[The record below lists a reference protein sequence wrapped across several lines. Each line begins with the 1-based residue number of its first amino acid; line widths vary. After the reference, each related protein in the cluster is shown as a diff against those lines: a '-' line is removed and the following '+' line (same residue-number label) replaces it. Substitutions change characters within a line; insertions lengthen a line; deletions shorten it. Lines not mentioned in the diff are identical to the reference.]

1 MKILK
6 SILFILLLVSFGYSA
21 NNQITIK
28 TIDGKKLTIQKEKK
42 GLKFLDF
49 KDKVVLLE
57 FYGDSCPHCLS
68 AIDSY
73 NKLQQKYKDKVAVV
87 ALELYG
93 RLNNAHKQKYIT
105 VSKKESLKVLKPIK
119 KLTGYSGGIVPYL
132 IILDKNGEIKYHQ
145 VLPDMN
151 DVEKLIILLN
161 KSSL

>member
-1 MKILK
+1 MKVLK
-6 SILFILLLVSFGYSA
+6 IILFTLLLVSFGYSA

-57 FYGDSCPHCLS
+57 FYGDSCPHCLR
-68 AIDSY
+68 AIESY
-73 NKLQQKYKDKVAVV
+73 NKLQKKYKDKVAVV

-93 RLNNAHKQKYIT
+93 RLDNAPKQKYIT
-105 VSKKESLKVLKPIK
+105 VAKKDSLKVLKYVK

-132 IILDKNGEIKYHQ
+132 IILDKNGEIKYQ
-145 VLPDMN
+145 KAVPNLKE
-151 DVEKLIILLN
+151 VEQYIKTLF
-161 KSSL
+161 

>member
-1 MKILK
+1 MNILK
-6 SILFILLLVSFGYSA
+6 SILFTLLLVSFGYSA

-28 TIDGKKLTIQKEKK
+28 TIDGKKLTIQKKKK

-57 FYGDSCPHCLS
+57 FYGDSCPHCLR

-73 NKLQQKYKDKVAVV
+73 NKLQKKYKDKVAVV

-93 RLNNAHKQKYIT
+93 KLNNASRQKYIT
-105 VSKKESLKVLKPIK
+105 VAKKDSLKVLKPIK

-132 IILDKNGEIKYHQ
+132 IILDKNGEIKYQ
-145 VLPDMN
+145 RAVPNLKE
-151 DVEKLIILLN
+151 VEQYIKTLF
-161 KSSL
+161 